1 MLTELFPVITQTRA
15 EHPAPLM
22 TTIAELGSFLAREQS
37 AAAVAQGLTGPV
49 LTPDGGG
56 KPVPAAANG
65 AAVAGAV

>member
-1 MLTELFPVITQTRA
+1 
-15 EHPAPLM
+15 M
-22 TTIAELGSFLAREQS
+22 TTIAEVGSLLAREQS